1 MNQKPFELRMRELE
15 FYHGLRIPPGVYP
28 IVRVDGRSFT
38 RLTND
43 GFERPFDPVFHNAMV
58 LTAKALLEELGG
70 LYAYTESDEISVLLP
85 KEYELF
91 DREQEKLVSVSAGI
105 ASAMMAFSLCQI
117 KSVQH
122 PQRAVFDSR
131 VCLAANKELV
141 LDYFR
146 WRMADATRCCINSV
160 CYWNL
165 RNAGRTSRQATRILE
180 GKNFAWKNEMLFD
193 RGINFNDL
201 PAWQRRGSGLYWEIY
216 SKEGFNPKTQ
226 ERVLATR
233 RRVFVNE
240 ELPMKDD
247 YDALLA
253 NLLE

>member
-1 MNQKPFELRMRELE
+1 VNQKPFELRMRELE
-15 FYHGLRIPPGVYP
+15 FYHGLHIPPGVYP

-38 RLTND
+38 RLTSD
-43 GFERPFDPVFHNAMV
+43 GFERPFDQVFHNAMV
-58 LTAKALLEELGG
+58 LTAQALLEELGG

-85 KEYELF
+85 KEFDLF
-91 DREQEKLVSVSAGI
+91 DREHEKLVSVSAGI
-105 ASAMMAFSLCQI
+105 ASATMATYLTRSGL
-117 KSVQH
+117 VQH

-201 PAWQRRGSGLYWEIY
+201 PAWQRRGSGLYWETY

-226 ERVLATR
+226 EKVLATR

-240 ELPMKDD
+240 ELPMKDG